1 MSIINHTDKLIRC
14 TEFDLISQ
22 LRIAFHA
29 FMIHPLQGRNMD
41 IHIIVDT
48 NFLLSLIISMKSSSI
63 LGQCAFP
70 RYGHRK
76 KQGVQPWGVKSLS
89 NILSGG
95 NDHHILIVRHILQCC
110 QLFTLILLLLTTN
123 KQKDILHLIRQT
135 TSEQYSVFFPFR
147 QQNWCTPLLNQLQ
160 SI

>member
-48 NFLLSLIISMKSSSI
+48 NFLLSFIISVEASGI
-63 LGQCAFP
+63 LCQCAFP
-70 RYGHRK
+70 RYGHRQE
-76 KQGVQPWGVKSLS
+76 QGVQPRGVKALS
-89 NILSGG
+89 DILSGR
-95 NDHHILIVRHILQCC
+95 NDHHILIVRHILQCR
-110 QLFTLILLLLTTN
+110 QLFTFILLLVTANEQENNIFEVIEESTREELDT
-123 KQKDILHLIRQT
+123 DEI
-135 TSEQYSVFFPFR
+135 SEIEPPAKPGHDLVE
-147 QQNWCTPLLNQLQ
+147 
-160 SI
+160 